1 MTKNYTQFLCIVIFL
16 FSFSF
21 HVSGVSD
28 SLINTN
34 SSWKY
39 LDNGSNQG
47 TAWRATNFNDA
58 SWATGNAELGYGD
71 GDEAT
76 IVSYGPNPNGKYIT
90 AYFRKSFS
98 IANPAIYSSL
108 TLGILRDD
116 GAIVYLN
123 GTEVYRTNMPGGNV
137 NYLTKAVSNIN
148 GIDEA
153 TFYYYTFTSP
163 FLVTGI
169 NNISVEIHQFN
180 KTSPDISFNFNL
192 AALQISP
199 CVVPAGL
206 TTTNITSSSA
216 ILNWNSVA
224 GAVGYNIQYRVIGNP
239 AWSTT
244 TSATTSVNISSLTPS
259 TNYEWHVQ
267 ANCGSSNLSAF
278 SATANFATL
287 TPACGVPTGLNTTN
301 ITSSSATL
309 SWTAVSGA
317 VSYNIEYRV
326 VSNPVWSTATSAAN
340 SVNISSLTPATNYE
354 WHVQSNCGSSN
365 LSAFSATANFTML
378 TPACGAPTGLDT
390 TNITSSSATLNWTAV
405 IGAVGYNIEYRVV
418 GNPIWSATT
427 SATISVNISSL
438 TPATNYEWH
447 VQADCGSPNLSAFSA
462 TSNFTTVQFS
472 CGTPAGLNATNITTT
487 SVTLNWTVVSGAVGY
502 NIEYRVV
509 TNPVWNTAT
518 SAANSVNISSLNP

>member
-153 TFYYYTFTSP
+153 TCYYYTFTSP

-206 TTTNITSSSA
+206 TTTTITSSSA

-239 AWSTT
+239 AWTSTSSSINSVLVSGLSTSTAYEWHVQADCGGSNVSAFSATANFATLTPPCGIPPGLSTTSITTTSATLSWTAVIGAVGYNIEYRVVGNPVWSTT
-244 TSATTSVNISSLTPS
+244 TSATTSVNNSSLTPS
-259 TNYEWHVQ
+259 TNYELHVQ
-267 ANCGSSNLSAF
+267 ANCGRSNLSAF

-287 TPACGVPTGLNTTN
+287 TPAFGILTRLNTTN

-326 VSNPVWSTATSAAN
+326 VGNPVWSTTTSAAT

-365 LSAFSATANFTML
+365 LSAFSAT
-378 TPACGAPTGLDT
+378 PD
-390 TNITSSSATLNWTAV
+390 
-405 IGAVGYNIEYRVV
+405 
-418 GNPIWSATT
+418 
-427 SATISVNISSL
+427 
-438 TPATNYEWH
+438 
-447 VQADCGSPNLSAFSA
+447 
-462 TSNFTTVQFS
+462 
-472 CGTPAGLNATNITTT
+472 
-487 SVTLNWTVVSGAVGY
+487 
-502 NIEYRVV
+502 
-509 TNPVWNTAT
+509 
-518 SAANSVNISSLNP
+518 